1 MEMLATWLLLAATAT
16 DPALPDSAASA
27 APDTARASGNRV
39 VKRLEEVVVRASRLP
54 DPLSSQSVHRVSR
67 ESLRE
72 LPVDHLTDALALQA
86 GVVAMGEQLHVRGGR
101 VGDAQMTVEGIPL
114 GEALRGR
121 PMEIPRLALESA
133 DVVSGGLD
141 AEYGGALAGVI
152 PLHTV
157 NAPQRTEGEVRWD
170 GDLGF
175 HTDYF
180 QPTNYN
186 QFSAVIG
193 APLGRAIGAVIAAD
207 VLADNT
213 WLPQLRP
220 HDQWNSWRADNR
232 MLGYLKLAPIG
243 GAPKVALQ
251 LFGSRRVTLPY
262 DPMWSLDGYTT
273 TCTGPFCSEGPGFS
287 ETPQPGY
294 ERYRAIDHLAITDEH
309 RLAAVLSAWRPWRDG
324 RLRGAAAWVAAR
336 RLTSVGGRDDESYVL
351 DKTRAPFWGYP
362 GSPTSDPF
370 LVYAGDEP
378 YFQKSFAET
387 YTLRG
392 DYDLARPNGN
402 RAGAGFGLT
411 YDHVRMREL
420 DTSTRG
426 TGLDSLRAYEAW
438 APGGFAYAQGRWVRE
453 GMVLN
458 GGLRLEAFTAGPQAD
473 RQSYPDDGGVVW
485 TLSPRLGV
493 AYPVSTR
500 DVLSLSYVRIQQA
513 PGRDFLYD
521 NRDDNRE
528 GVTHRQPLGNPALEP
543 ATVISYQAALKH
555 LFEGG
560 RALQASVFFR
570 DLFGQVG
577 VRELDPTLQVS
588 RPQYQ
593 NADEGHVEGLELEW
607 IVPTGTTGS
616 ELNLDYTFM
625 HAVGTA
631 SLEEGFGFGYWLAPR
646 TAPLGDVP
654 LNWDQR
660 HTLAVSYMWRKAPEW
675 TIAWVSRVGSGLP
688 WTASPRRSPIND
700 PSIVNARRFDWD
712 ETSSLSVRWG
722 PPFLPT
728 MWHLGLGLE
737 VRNVF
742 DFRGDQ
748 LATLSGYPNP
758 TINTLYDDYGAH
770 RGETGL
776 GGGAYWDARDP
787 DAPDAWVRV
796 LDPRLG
802 RAPRTVRFGLDA
814 RW

>member
-1 MEMLATWLLLAATAT
+1 MEMLAACLLLAASAAN
-16 DPALPDSAASA
+16 PSLPDSAATSSPDSVRA
-27 APDTARASGNRV
+27 ASNRV
-39 VKRLEEVVVRASRLP
+39 VKRLEEVEVRASRLA
-54 DPLSSQSVHRVSR
+54 DPLSSQTVHRVTR

-72 LPVDHLTDALALQA
+72 LPVDHLSDALALQA

-121 PMEIPRLALESA
+121 PMQIPRLALESA
-133 DVVSGGLD
+133 DLVSGGLD

-152 PLHTV
+152 PLHPV
-157 NAPQRTEGEVRWD
+157 NAPERTQGEVRWD
-170 GDLGF
+170 GDLGLK
-175 HTDYF
+175 TDYF
-180 QPTNYN
+180 QPTNYD

-193 APLGRAIGAVIAAD
+193 TPLGKGLGAVVAAD
-207 VLADNT
+207 VLADDT

-220 HDQWNSWRADNR
+220 HPNANSWRADNR

-243 GAPKVALQ
+243 GAPKLALQ
-251 LFGSRRVTLPY
+251 LFASRIVTLPY

-273 TCTGPFCSEGPGFS
+273 TCTGFFCSDGPAYS
-287 ETPQPGY
+287 PDPQPGY
-294 ERYRAIDHLAITDEH
+294 SPYRAIDHLAITDEH
-309 RLAAVLSAWRPWRDG
+309 RAAALLSAWRPWRGG
-324 RLRGAAAWVAAR
+324 RLRGAAGWVASSS
-336 RLTSVGGRDDESYVL
+336 LTSVGGRDDESYAL
-351 DKTRAPFWGYP
+351 DPSRAPIWGIP
-362 GSPTSDPF
+362 ESPTSDPF
-370 LVYAGDEP
+370 YVYAGDEP

-392 DYDLARPNGN
+392 DFDASKPNGN
-402 RAGAGFGLT
+402 RAGAGLGLT

-420 DTSTRG
+420 DTTTPH

-438 APGGFAYAQGRWVRE
+438 APGAFAYAQGRWVHE

-473 RQSYPDDGGVVW
+473 LQSFPASGRVQW

-493 AYPVSTR
+493 AYPISTR
-500 DVLSLSYVRIQQA
+500 DIMSLSYIRIQQA

-521 NRDDNRE
+521 NRSD
-528 GVTHRQPLGNPALEP
+528 VSHRQPLGNPALEP
-543 ATVISYQAALKH
+543 ATVISYQAAIKH

-570 DLFGQVG
+570 DLFGQIG

-588 RPQYQ
+588 RPQYL
-593 NADEGHVEGLELEW
+593 NADEGHAEGVEFEW
-607 IVPTGTTGS
+607 IMPTGTTGS
-616 ELNLDYTFM
+616 ELNVDYTYM
-625 HAVGTA
+625 HAVGSA
-631 SLEEGFGFGYWLAPR
+631 SLEEGFPFGTVLSPR
-646 TAPLGDVP
+646 TAPIDDVP
-654 LNWDQR
+654 LDWDQR
-660 HTLAVSYMWRKAPEW
+660 QTVAVSYMWRKAPEW
-675 TIAWVSRVGSGLP
+675 TISWITRVGSGLP
-688 WTASPRRSPIND
+688 WTASPRREPIND
-700 PSIVNARRFDWD
+700 PSIINAQRFDWD
-712 ETSSLSVRWG
+712 ENSALSVRWG

-728 MWHLGLGLE
+728 LWHLGLGLE

-742 DFRGDQ
+742 DFRADQ
-748 LATLSGYPNP
+748 RATLNGYPNP
-758 TINTLYDDYGAH
+758 EINTYYDDYGAF

-787 DAPDAWVRV
+787 NAPDSWVRV
-796 LDPRLG
+796 FDPRLG
-802 RAPRTVRFGLDA
+802 RPPRTVRFGLDM